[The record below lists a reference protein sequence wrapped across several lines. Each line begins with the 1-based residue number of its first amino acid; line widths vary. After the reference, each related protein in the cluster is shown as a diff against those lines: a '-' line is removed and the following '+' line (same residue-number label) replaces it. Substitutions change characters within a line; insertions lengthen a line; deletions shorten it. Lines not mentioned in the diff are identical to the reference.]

1 MNRLTVISFAVGFAV
16 LMTCSSGNSAVYDLA
31 QFTRDLSE
39 KEIAPELTAD
49 ANSLVLG
56 REGTV
61 VSWGDISV
69 GAFEYPDR
77 PAAKAAAA
85 LIAEDGS
92 SVEEIAEGPI
102 NWPATPHFFRKGR
115 LVVLYVGDDRPTAD
129 LLKVILGPQFAGG
142 HGAPEE

>member
-1 MNRLTVISFAVGFAV
+1 MNRLAVKIFVVGFAV
-16 LMTCSSGNSAVYDLA
+16 LMACSSGNSPVYDLA
-31 QFTRDLSE
+31 QFARDLRE

-49 ANSLVLG
+49 ANSLILG

-77 PAAKAAAA
+77 PAAIAAAA

-92 SVEEIAEGPI
+92 SVDGISEGPI

-115 LVVLYVGDDRPTAD
+115 LMVLYVGDDRPTAD
-129 LLKVILGPQFAGG
+129 LLKVVLGPQFAGG
-142 HGAPEE
+142 HGSPEE